1 MRGWLPRLHVLDGS
15 KLAKERKGELEIQFL
30 DETSAVVK
38 MERDNE
44 QEKEEEEEETIHNE
58 QEKEEEET
66 VQVKNVKKRKRG
78 RSGVVSVET
87 IRKKTKQ
94 TKDIFSN
101 IETTVLS
108 WNN

>member
-15 KLAKERKGELEIQFL
+15 KLAKERKGELEIQCL
-30 DETSAVVK
+30 NNEDEMSAVVK

-44 QEKEEEEEETIHNE
+44 QEKE
-58 QEKEEEET
+58 EEEET

-108 WNN
+108 WNNY

>member
-15 KLAKERKGELEIQFL
+15 KLAKERKGELEIQCL
-30 DETSAVVK
+30 DNKDEMSAVVK

-44 QEKEEEEEETIHNE
+44 QEKE
-58 QEKEEEET
+58 EEEET

>member
-15 KLAKERKGELEIQFL
+15 KLAKERKGELEIQCL
-30 DETSAVVK
+30 NNEDEMSAVVK

-44 QEKEEEEEETIHNE
+44 QEKE
-58 QEKEEEET
+58 EEEET

>member
-30 DETSAVVK
+30 DETSSVVK

-44 QEKEEEEEETIHNE
+44 QEKEEEETVRNE

>member
-15 KLAKERKGELEIQFL
+15 KLAKERKGELEIQCL
-30 DETSAVVK
+30 DNKDEMSAVVK

-44 QEKEEEEEETIHNE
+44 QEKEE
-58 QEKEEEET
+58 EEEET

>member
-1 MRGWLPRLHVLDGS
+1 MRGWLPRLHILDGS
-15 KLAKERKGELEIQFL
+15 KLAKERKGELEIQCL
-30 DETSAVVK
+30 DNKDEMSAVVK

-44 QEKEEEEEETIHNE
+44 QEKE
-58 QEKEEEET
+58 EEEET

>member
-15 KLAKERKGELEIQFL
+15 KLAKERKGELEIQCL
-30 DETSAVVK
+30 DNEDETSAVVK

-44 QEKEEEEEETIHNE
+44 QEKE
-58 QEKEEEET
+58 EEEET

-101 IETTVLS
+101 IETSVLS